1 MKGVRTI
8 RGRIVLE
15 AEVQGRIHS
24 TTILCVRRDGHVALG
39 GDGQVTI
46 GDTVMKANANKVRA
60 LKGGKIL
67 AGFAGAA
74 ADAFTLFEKFEEK
87 LERYP
92 GNLPRAAVELAK
104 DWRSDRVLR
113 RLEALLIVADKEHG
127 FVISGS
133 GELIEPDDGILA
145 IGSGGSYALAAARGL
160 VGNSGLPPRDIVQKS
175 LEIAAELDRYI
186 VGQEPAKKAVAIAV
200 RNRWRRAQTPD
211 DIRDEILPNN
221 IIMIGPTGVG
231 KTEIARRLA
240 RLAGAPF
247 LKVEASKFTEVG
259 YVGRDVESMVRELVD
274 VAINMVRTE
283 REDEVY
289 PEAEARAEER
299 LLDILL
305 PAAPAPPLTASP
317 SPGEKGEG
325 RGEKAPLFVVSSK
338 GDVTTKPLEA
348 DTEAQERRRRSR
360 EKLRQ
365 QLKEGKLEERDVEVE
380 VQQQGFPMLEMMQP
394 PQGMEGPDVNFT
406 EWLQEMLPK
415 KKKRRTV
422 HLHEARRI
430 LVDEELKKLVD
441 MDDVVNE
448 ALDRVENHGVIFIDE
463 LDKIAGERGTVGP
476 DVSREGVQR
485 DLLTIVE
492 GSTVQTRYGYVRTD
506 HVLFIAAGAFHVSKP
521 SDLIPEL
528 QGRFPIRVELSSL
541 TEADFVRIMTEPENA
556 LTKQYA
562 ALCQAEGATLEFTA
576 DGVKEIARIAAK
588 VNERMENIGARRL
601 HTVMTTL
608 LEEVMFELPD
618 YPSKHI
624 VFDGPAVRERLL
636 RIVEDEDLRKY
647 IL

>member
-1 MKGVRTI
+1 MPKAPTSPPQHPTSPAPATEATAPEETLPWLEEMPPKK
-8 RGRIVLE
+8 IV
-15 AEVQGRIHS
+15 
-24 TTILCVRRDGHVALG
+24 
-39 GDGQVTI
+39 
-46 GDTVMKANANKVRA
+46 
-60 LKGGKIL
+60 
-67 AGFAGAA
+67 
-74 ADAFTLFEKFEEK
+74 
-87 LERYP
+87 
-92 GNLPRAAVELAK
+92 
-104 DWRSDRVLR
+104 
-113 RLEALLIVADKEHG
+113 
-127 FVISGS
+127 
-133 GELIEPDDGILA
+133 
-145 IGSGGSYALAAARGL
+145 
-160 VGNSGLPPRDIVQKS
+160 
-175 LEIAAELDRYI
+175 AELDRYI
-186 VGQEPAKKAVAIAV
+186 VGQEAAKKAVAIAV
-200 RNRWRRAQTPD
+200 RNRWRRAQAPEE
-211 DIRDEILPNN
+211 IRDEIMPNN

-274 VAINMVRTE
+274 VSINMVRSE
-283 REDEVY
+283 REDDVY
-289 PEAEARAEER
+289 ATAEQRAEER
-299 LLDILL
+299 LLDLLL
-305 PAAPAPPLTASP
+305 PPLP
-317 SPGEKGEG
+317 SPPPATSSLPGAGSGEPGAVSTA
-325 RGEKAPLFVVSSK
+325 RPLFVVSSK
-338 GDVTTKPLEA
+338 GDVQPKLPEA
-348 DTEAQERRRRSR
+348 ETEQNERRRRTR

-365 QLKEGKLEERDVEVE
+365 QLKDGLLEERDVEIE
-380 VQQQGFPMLEMMQP
+380 VQQQSFPMLEMMQP
-394 PQGMEGPDVNFT
+394 PQGMEGADINIG
-406 EWLQEMLPK
+406 EMIQEMIPK

-430 LVDEELKKLVD
+430 LIDEELKKLVD

-463 LDKIAGERGTVGP
+463 IDKITGQRGQTAGP

-485 DLLTIVE
+485 DLLPIVE

-506 HVLFIAAGAFHVSKP
+506 HILFIAAGAFHIAKP

-562 ALCQAEGATLEFTA
+562 ALCASDGATLEFTA

-601 HTVMTTL
+601 HTVLTTL
-608 LEEVMFELPD
+608 LEDVLFELPD

-636 RIVEDEDLRKY
+636 RIVEDEDLRRY

>member
-1 MKGVRTI
+1 MPW
-8 RGRIVLE
+8 LE
-15 AEVQGRIHS
+15 E
-24 TTILCVRRDGHVALG
+24 
-39 GDGQVTI
+39 
-46 GDTVMKANANKVRA
+46 M
-60 LKGGKIL
+60 
-67 AGFAGAA
+67 
-74 ADAFTLFEKFEEK
+74 
-87 LERYP
+87 
-92 GNLPRAAVELAK
+92 
-104 DWRSDRVLR
+104 
-113 RLEALLIVADKEHG
+113 
-127 FVISGS
+127 
-133 GELIEPDDGILA
+133 
-145 IGSGGSYALAAARGL
+145 
-160 VGNSGLPPRDIVQKS
+160 PPRKIV
-175 LEIAAELDRYI
+175 AELDRYI
-186 VGQEPAKKAVAIAV
+186 VGQEAAKKAVAIAV
-200 RNRWRRAQTPD
+200 RNRWRRAQAPEE
-211 DIRDEILPNN
+211 IRDEIMPNN

-274 VAINMVRTE
+274 VSINMVRSE

-289 PEAEARAEER
+289 PTAEQRAEER
-299 LLDILL
+299 LLDLL
-305 PAAPAPPLTASP
+305 LPPLPSPPPAAPSPTGSP
-317 SPGEKGEG
+317 SPDAGAGVAA
-325 RGEKAPLFVVSSK
+325 RPLFVVSSK
-338 GDVTTKPLEA
+338 GDVESKLPEA
-348 DTEAQERRRRSR
+348 ETEANERRRRTR
-360 EKLRQ
+360 EKLRA
-365 QLKEGKLEERDVEVE
+365 QLKDGQLEERDVEIE
-380 VQQQGFPMLEMMQP
+380 VQQQNFPMLEMMQP
-394 PQGMEGPDVNFT
+394 PQGMEGPDMNLG
-406 EWLQEMLPK
+406 EMIQELIPK

-430 LVDEELKKLVD
+430 LIDEELKKLVD

-463 LDKIAGERGTVGP
+463 IDKITGQRGQSTGP

-485 DLLTIVE
+485 DLLPIVE

-506 HVLFIAAGAFHVSKP
+506 HILFIAAGAFHIAKP

-562 ALCQAEGATLEFTA
+562 ALCASDGATLEFTA

-601 HTVMTTL
+601 HTVLTTL
-608 LEEVMFELPD
+608 LEDVLFELPD